1 MVQNK
6 TSFSKQ
12 TKEEKI
18 NWIAEK
24 HFSNPKEA
32 IAVLQSYQNSDAS
45 LQKLHD
51 EFIENTL
58 TNFYLPLGVAPNFT
72 INGKNYTVPMAIEE
86 SSVVAAASK
95 SAKFWGARGGFKTT
109 ILGTEKIGQVHFLYE
124 GDKQK
129 LIEYFNFVKPFL
141 LSESEGITKNMQKRG
156 GGISDI
162 QLVDKTL
169 ALDNYYQLHATFQT
183 KDSMGANF
191 INSCLEQFAKTFKN
205 KSAEFGIPSIQVVM
219 SILSNFVPNCIV
231 RAEVSCPISELNED
245 ANITSSEFAEK
256 FLTAVKIAEVE
267 PYRAVTHNKGIMNG
281 IDAVVLA
288 TGNDFRAVEAGVHA
302 FASRNGSY
310 TSLSHAK
317 IENGIFTFWL
327 EVPLALGTVGGLT
340 NLHPLVKFS
349 LEMLGNPSAT
359 ELMEIVAVAGL
370 AQNFAALRS
379 LTTSGIQQGHMKMHL
394 NNILNQHQA
403 SKEEKQLV
411 LAHFENQTVAHN
423 LVVDFLES
431 LRTK

>member
-1 MVQNK
+1 
-6 TSFSKQ
+6 
-12 TKEEKI
+12 
-18 NWIAEK
+18 
-24 HFSNPKEA
+24 
-32 IAVLQSYQNSDAS
+32 
-45 LQKLHD
+45 
-51 EFIENTL
+51 
-58 TNFYLPLGVAPNFT
+58 
-72 INGKNYTVPMAIEE
+72 
-86 SSVVAAASK
+86 
-95 SAKFWGARGGFKTT
+95 
-109 ILGTEKIGQVHFLYE
+109 
-124 GDKQK
+124 
-129 LIEYFNFVKPFL
+129 
-141 LSESEGITKNMQKRG
+141 
-156 GGISDI
+156 
-162 QLVDKTL
+162 
-169 ALDNYYQLHATFQT
+169 
-183 KDSMGANF
+183 MGANF

-205 KSAEFGIPSIQVVM
+205 KSEQFGIQSIQIVM
-219 SILSNFVPNCIV
+219 SILSNFVPNCVV
-231 RAEVSCPISELNED
+231 RAEVSCAISELNED
-245 ANITSSEFAEK
+245 ANITSNEFAEK

-302 FASRNGSY
+302 FASKNGSY

-403 SKEEKQLV
+403 TKEEKQLV
-411 LAHFENQTVAHN
+411 LAHFENKTASHN
-423 LVVDFLES
+423 LVVDFLEA
-431 LRTK
+431 LRKN